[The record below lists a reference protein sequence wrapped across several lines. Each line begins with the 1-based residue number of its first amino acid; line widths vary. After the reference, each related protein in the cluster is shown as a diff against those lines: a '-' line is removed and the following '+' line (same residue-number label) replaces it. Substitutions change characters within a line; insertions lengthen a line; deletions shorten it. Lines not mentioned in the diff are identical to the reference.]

1 MKTIKLKSF
10 TLITLLLFIGFNSF
24 AQISKVEIVATGL
37 TCSMCS
43 KSIYQQLK
51 TISDVKDVETDLNT
65 NTFLVTLI
73 ENSTV
78 TPRLLKDK
86 VEKAGFFVGSMIV
99 TLPFKNLIVEDKLT
113 TLTQGM
119 KLTFISPKVKLINN
133 QTRVKILN
141 EGFVSKKE
149 YRKIVKELPKED
161 TTINHNKDRYFISI
175 I

>member
-1 MKTIKLKSF
+1 MKTIKLKSV
-10 TLITLLLFIGFNSF
+10 TLVILLLIMGFNSF

-65 NTFLVTLI
+65 NTFSVTLTANNTI
-73 ENSTV
+73 

-99 TLPFKNLIVEDKLT
+99 TLPFKNLVLEHGLT
-113 TLTQGM
+113 TSTQGM
-119 KLTFISPKVKLINN
+119 KLIFISPKVKLINN

-149 YRKIVKELPKED
+149 YKKIEKELPKEG
-161 TTINHNKDRYFISI
+161 TTTNHNKDRYYISVI
-175 I
+175 

>member
-10 TLITLLLFIGFNSF
+10 TFITLLLFIGFNSF

-113 TLTQGM
+113 TSTQGM

-161 TTINHNKDRYFISI
+161 TTINHNKDRYFISVI
-175 I
+175 